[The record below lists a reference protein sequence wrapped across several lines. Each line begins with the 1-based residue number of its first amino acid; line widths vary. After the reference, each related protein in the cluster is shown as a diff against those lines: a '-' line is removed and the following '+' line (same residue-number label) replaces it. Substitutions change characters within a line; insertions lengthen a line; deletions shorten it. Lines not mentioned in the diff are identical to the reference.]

1 MQNVV
6 TNGYSE
12 NGGMPSEVVQNS
24 QDTNRSTSQDSN
36 GSIPVESAFKF
47 SEAIDVSMPVDEQ
60 DSSSEHSSSGSRN
73 SPMKIESSP
82 QQVDSP
88 DMDAESS
95 ELTTGVLHAEGDPK
109 VYDVEG
115 NIGAVGDG
123 FYAHLL
129 NSNESREVV
138 DQAYDNRKCDLQD
151 LLLQE

>member
-1 MQNVV
+1 MV

-12 NGGMPSEVVQNS
+12 NGIKPSETVQNS
-24 QDTNRSTSQDSN
+24 QDTNANISQDSN

-47 SEAIDVSMPVDEQ
+47 SAAIDVSMPVDEQ
-60 DSSSEHSSSGSRN
+60 DSSIEDSSSGSRN

-82 QQVDSP
+82 QQIDSP
-88 DMDAESS
+88 DINAEST

-115 NIGAVGDG
+115 NVGAMGDG

-138 DQAYDNRKCDLQD
+138 DQAYYNRKCDLQD
-151 LLLQE
+151 FLLQE